1 MDTTPVQSTSLTS
14 EQTVQIRKLH
24 QEAKEAQKLGNRAL
38 ALEKLREVKA
48 IQRGMEQ
55 PPSVLDAPDT
65 APSSVKTSSSPPDTS
80 PAKEALSD
88 PFASLPLAPSS
99 PPSPKE
105 DWSEFKTDD
114 GER

>member
-14 EQTVQIRKLH
+14 EQTIQIRKLH

-48 IQRGMEQ
+48 
-55 PPSVLDAPDT
+55 VLDAPDT
-65 APSSVKTSSSPPDTS
+65 APSSVKTSSSPPDTSPSSPDTS